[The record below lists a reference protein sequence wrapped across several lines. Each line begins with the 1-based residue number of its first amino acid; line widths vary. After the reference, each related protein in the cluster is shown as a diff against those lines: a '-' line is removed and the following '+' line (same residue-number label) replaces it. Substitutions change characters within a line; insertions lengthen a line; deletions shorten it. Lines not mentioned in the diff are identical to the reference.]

1 MDMNSLGISNIGEVL
16 RGNSTISD
24 KIKSNTN
31 YNEPICPPQMT
42 GSITNYNNSRKK
54 NNDNIEHKEE
64 NI

>member
-54 NNDNIEHKEE
+54 K
-64 NI
+64 